1 MYLENKYKGWLSSL
15 IKLENSG
22 LEDVVFYGHT
32 EKICGYSEIAFL
44 QEPKNWENMKQI
56 VKPEMYEVVW

>member
-1 MYLENKYKGWLSSL
+1 MTLVFKVPISNAVIPTAEREKMYLEDKYKGWLSSL

-44 QEPKNWENMKQI
+44 
-56 VKPEMYEVVW
+56 